1 MHVPKEERSKLGSK
15 IKQCFLLGHPDDEFG
30 YRLWDPINRKIV
42 RIRDVVFFE
51 DETIEDIVRPKEP
64 IVAPRVVD
72 LDPIPTPIV
81 HNNHGEMIALK
92 MSVQKLVRIRVMIK
106 QLSIIW

>member
-1 MHVPKEERSKLGSK
+1 MHVPKEERSKLDSK
-15 IKQCFLLGHPDDEFG
+15 IKQCILLGHPDDEFG

-42 RIRDVVFFE
+42 RSRDVIFFE
-51 DETIEDIVRPKEP
+51 DETIEDVVRPKKQ
-64 IVAPRVVD
+64 ISTPRVVD
-72 LDPIPTPIV
+72 LDSIRTPVV
-81 HNNHGEMIALK
+81 HDNHGEMIALK